1 MKKGFSDF
9 VLVGAAAAVSLAL
22 LLVGLLVTFGPGEG
36 RMVAESGSWDV
47 VRWLF
52 IGLGAVGIGLSIV
65 LLLLALRR
73 RRQVADPNH
82 PAQHHLVE
90 SFLQRPEP
98 LKPGIYHLRSGDAME
113 GYRVHLRIEPNG
125 NGTLVVN
132 AAKIIHLNQTAAEYA
147 KLIVE
152 ERTPRDAVREITARY
167 RVPKKIALADYREI
181 FRIITE
187 LARGGDVCPVT
198 YLDLDRY
205 EPFSVE
211 TFAPYRVDLVL
222 TYACNADCGHCYVA
236 PEHRDKPSLV
246 KEDWRRVMEKLW
258 AAGVPHVTFTGGEA
272 TLYPH
277 LRELIEYAEDIGLV
291 TGLLTNGRKLADR
304 DFLAGLVEVGLD
316 HVQITLE
323 SCDEAVHDAMVGAP
337 GAWKE
342 TVQGIKNA
350 LAQPLYVLT
359 NTTITRRNAGHV
371 RRTVEFLAD
380 LGLSQVAANGM
391 IHSGKGVG
399 NPDALTESE
408 LAPYVEEIFNSAVSR
423 GLNFLWYTP
432 TRYEELNPLELGVGI
447 KTCSAAKYNL
457 AVEPNGDVL
466 PCQSY
471 FEVMGNILTDD
482 WEKIWNS
489 PLAVSLRKRDWVP
502 DECRGC
508 AEFPLCGGGCPL
520 LLQEGG
526 NVTCS
531 APA

>member
-1 MKKGFSDF
+1 MKKGALDF
-9 VLVGAAAAVSLAL
+9 VLVGLKAAVSLGL
-22 LLVGLLVTFGPGEG
+22 ILVGLFVSFGPGEG
-36 RMVAESGSWDV
+36 RIVAESGPGGV
-47 VRWLF
+47 VNWFF
-52 IGLGAVGIGLSIV
+52 IGAGIAGIGVSIV

-73 RRQVADPNH
+73 RRQVADPGH
-82 PAQHHLVE
+82 PAERHLVE
-90 SFLQRPEP
+90 SFLERPKP

-113 GYRVHLRIEPNG
+113 GYRVHLRVEPNG

-132 AAKIIHLNQTAAEYA
+132 ASKIIHLNQTAAEYA

-152 ERTPRDAVREITARY
+152 ERRPRDAVREITARY
-167 RVPKKIALADYREI
+167 SVPRKIALADYREI
-181 FRIITE
+181 RRIVTE

-222 TYACNADCGHCYVA
+222 TYACNSDCGHCYVPPQRRKMA
-236 PEHRDKPSLV
+236 SLSE
-246 KEDWRRVMEKLW
+246 EDWRRVMDRLW
-258 AAGVPHVTFTGGEA
+258 EVGVPHVTFTGGEA
-272 TLYPH
+272 TLHPH
-277 LRELIEYAEDIGLV
+277 LRELIGYAEDVGLV
-291 TGLLTNGRKLADR
+291 TGLLTNGRRLADR
-304 DFLAGLVEVGLD
+304 DYLAGLVEAGLD

-323 SCDEAVHDAMVGAP
+323 SHDEAVHDAMVGAP
-337 GAWKE
+337 GAWKQ

-350 LAQPLYVLT
+350 LSQPLYVLT
-359 NTTITRRNAGHV
+359 NTTLTRRNADHV

-391 IHSGKGVG
+391 IHSGKGKG
-399 NPDALTESE
+399 NPDALTEVE
-408 LAPYVEEIFNSAVSR
+408 LAPYVEEFFDAAAGR

-432 TRYEELNPLELGVGI
+432 TRYEDLNPIELGVGI

-471 FEVMGNILTDD
+471 FEVLGNILTDE
-482 WEKIWNS
+482 WRNIWNS
-489 PLAVSLRKRDWVP
+489 PLAVGLRNRDWVP
-502 DECRGC
+502 EECRSC

-520 LLQEGG
+520 LLAEDGE
-526 NVTCS
+526 VTCN
-531 APA
+531 APT

>member
-9 VLVGAAAAVSLAL
+9 VLVGAAAAVSLAM
-22 LLVGLLVTFGPGEG
+22 LLVGLFVSFGPEEG
-36 RMVAESGSWDV
+36 RIVAESGPWDV
-47 VRWLF
+47 VKWLF
-52 IGLGAVGIGLSIV
+52 IVLGTVGIVSSVV

-82 PAQHHLVE
+82 PARHHLVE

-152 ERTPRDAVREITARY
+152 ERTPKDAVREITGRY

-181 FRIITE
+181 FWIITE
-187 LARGGDVCPVT
+187 LARGGDLCPVT
-198 YLDLDRY
+198 YLDLDRF

-222 TYACNADCGHCYVA
+222 TYACNADCGHCYVP
-236 PEHRDKPSLV
+236 PERRKLASLS
-246 KEDWRRVMEKLW
+246 KEDWRRVMERLW

-272 TLYPH
+272 TLYPQ
-277 LRELIEYAEDIGLV
+277 LRELVAYAEDIGLV
-291 TGLLTNGRKLADR
+291 TGLLTNGRKLADM
-304 DFLAGLVEVGLD
+304 DYLAGLVEVGLD

-323 SCDEAVHDAMVGAP
+323 SCDEAVHDAMVGAS

-342 TVQGIKNA
+342 TVRGIKNA
-350 LAQPLYVLT
+350 LALPLYVLT
-359 NTTITRRNAGHV
+359 NTTLTRRNADHL

-391 IHSGKGVG
+391 IHSGRGVG

-408 LAPYVEEIFNSAVSR
+408 LAPYVEEFFAAAVSR

-482 WEKIWNS
+482 WGKIWNS
-489 PLAVSLRKRDWVP
+489 PLAVSLRNRDWVP